1 MPQNA
6 ATDALRMRN
15 NSVSITVEKKRH
27 TLKNT
32 VISTTKKVIVFLG
45 YTFPGH
51 HHDYKMLKTELPPEL
66 DWFVGLSVLVDLGYL
81 GLQTD
86 YAGEQMQ
93 RPHKKPRKSKQQP
106 DTCLTEAQKADNKA
120 LSQVRIFI
128 EHAIGGIKRYTIL
141 VDRFRNHRENFQDDV
156 IAICAGLW
164 NFSLAY

>member
-1 MPQNA
+1 
-6 ATDALRMRN
+6 
-15 NSVSITVEKKRH
+15 
-27 TLKNT
+27 
-32 VISTTKKVIVFLG
+32 VISTTEKAIVFLG

-51 HHDYKMLKTELPPEL
+51 HHDYKMLKAELPPEL

-81 GLQTD
+81 GLQSD
-86 YAGEQMQ
+86 YAGEHIE
-93 RPHKKPRKSKQQP
+93 RPHKKPRKSKLQP

-128 EHAIGGIKRYTIL
+128 EHAIGGIKRYNIL

-156 IAICAGLW
+156 IAISAALW